1 MRNIVAPGTDDEYV
15 EKLLLVCELAASL
28 LRTNST
34 NVMKKY
40 LQNQEILALL
50 H

>member
-34 NVMKKY
+34 TQTSWKNICKTKKF
-40 LQNQEILALL
+40 
-50 H
+50 